1 MTNGM
6 RPARLRIH
14 MRSSSARAS
23 ATKRYISTRSA
34 SVRPTEAARLPAVL
48 RSAESLGPASP
59 SAGSPL
65 AASLLVTA
73 IVVDGPPSEVDGAA
87 VHRHRRLADDLGEGR
102 VGVGRAADLPGSRV
116 ELEGERRLGDEVRG
130 VRSDDMDTEG
140 VLVLR
145 VRDHLREPLV
155 LPADEGLG
163 DGLER

>member
-1 MTNGM
+1 MPTWAPSWPWPEMTNGM

-48 RSAESLGPASP
+48 LSTGSLVAASS

-65 AASLLVTA
+65 AASLWGTA
-73 IVVDGPPSEVDGAA
+73 IVVEGPPSAGDGAA
-87 VHRHRRLADDLGEGR
+87 VHRDRGLADDVGEGR
-102 VGVGRAADLPGSRV
+102 VGVGRAADLPGGRV
-116 ELEGERRLGDEVRG
+116 ELEGERGLGDEVRR
-130 VRSDDMDTEG
+130 VRSDDVDTEG

-145 VRDHLREPLV
+145 VRDDLREP
-155 LPADEGLG
+155 
-163 DGLER
+163 